1 VSWQEP
7 IVAIIVGLAVVS
19 LYRHLRELVGSAA
32 PDAPASCHGCDDCA
46 DGTVIAGGAGSSPSP
61 EHTNQLTTDA
71 AARPSFA
78 QILCSSNNLATG
90 P

>member
-32 PDAPASCHGCDDCA
+32 PDAQASCHGCDDCA
-46 DGTVIAGGAGSSPSP
+46 DDDTAPSSRVAPDPVHPQS
-61 EHTNQLTTDA
+61 TRIN
-71 AARPSFA
+71 
-78 QILCSSNNLATG
+78 
-90 P
+90 